1 MSSLFAKYR
10 WLPLA
15 LILLLAIGL
24 RLINLGGRALWYD
37 EAFAVL
43 FAEKGLSAMIYGT
56 LTPVAG
62 GAADI
67 HPLLY
72 YSTLN
77 VWMHFFGES
86 AFAVRLL
93 SVVFGAATVALIY
106 LLAKTLFDEKTGL
119 AAALITAI
127 APFHVQYS
135 QETRMY
141 ALLGL
146 LLLAATWCFVKA
158 WREEGK
164 SSPPNPLSIASHRE
178 ATHWQRGE
186 KTPKRFANNIWKK
199 WRYWLG
205 FGVFAGLA
213 MYTQQL
219 AAFYLVAIGLV
230 PFVTRRKSQIVG
242 VIIGAITA
250 IVVYLPWLVN
260 LPGQLKKVQSYYWLD
275 KPTIATPLLTVR
287 SFLSVNLDFPSPAS
301 MIAFFGGLFVI
312 LLLAVQV
319 LMFIRQPKNR
329 IQRKPIL
336 FVLWLAVMPPLL
348 MWVVSQV
355 QPVYLE
361 RALLP
366 SALMLYVALAW
377 LFTRSGIPKAIVG
390 VIGALSLV
398 MVAIGLYYQY
408 TIATFPNSPFE
419 AAENYIAQNW
429 QEGDVVVHQNKLTA
443 LPGIYYQRD
452 LAQYF
457 IGDKTGSSDD
467 TLALPT
473 QKMLNIMADACVQ
486 RAAHQGKRVW
496 WVVFDFAKSQYA
508 SAGRTE
514 LADAEAWLG
523 EHYTATTIQKFND
536 LDVILYYD
544 AHGDLSGDC
553 AS

>member
-1 MSSLFAKYR
+1 MSSLFAKYH
-10 WLPLA
+10 WLPLT

-72 YSTLN
+72 YSALN

-93 SVVFGAATVALIY
+93 SVVFGVATVALIY

-119 AAALITAI
+119 IAALINAI

-146 LLLAATWCFVKA
+146 LLMAATWCFIKA
-158 WREEGK
+158 WRDDTQSTQK
-164 SSPPNPLSIASHRE
+164 SL
-178 ATHWQRGE
+178 WM
-186 KTPKRFANNIWKK
+186 K

-219 AAFYLVAIGLV
+219 AAFYVVAIGLV
-230 PFVTRRKSQIVG
+230 PFVTRRKRQILG
-242 VIIGAITA
+242 VIMGAITA

-260 LPGQLKKVQSYYWLD
+260 LPGQLQKVQSYYWLD

-319 LMFIRQPKNR
+319 SMFIRQPRNR
-329 IQRKPIL
+329 VQRKPIL

-348 MWVVSQV
+348 MWVVSQI

-361 RALLP
+361 RSLLP

-377 LFTRSGIPKAIVG
+377 LFTRSGMPKAIVG
-390 VIGALSLV
+390 VVGAIGFV
-398 MVAIGLYYQY
+398 MVAIGMYYQY
-408 TIATFPNSPFE
+408 TIAMFPNSPFE
-419 AAENYIAQNW
+419 AAENYIARNW

-443 LPGIYYQRD
+443 LPGIYYQPD
-452 LAQYF
+452 LPQYF
-457 IGDKTGSSDD
+457 IGDKAGSSDD

-473 QKMLNIMADACVQ
+473 QKTLNIMADACVQ
-486 RAAHQGKRVW
+486 AAAHQGNRVW
-496 WVVFDFAKSQYA
+496 WVVFDFAKDQYA

-514 LADAEAWLG
+514 LADAETWLN

-536 LDVILYYD
+536 LDVVLYHD
-544 AHGDLSGDC
+544 AHGDLGGTC
-553 AS
+553 QPW

>member
-1 MSSLFAKYR
+1 MSSIFAKYR
-10 WLPLA
+10 WLPHS
-15 LILLLAIGL
+15 LIFLLAIGL
-24 RLINLGGRALWYD
+24 RLINLAGRALWYD

-43 FAEKGLSAMIYGT
+43 FAEKGLSAMLYGT
-56 LTPVAG
+56 LTPVVG

-86 AFAVRLL
+86 AFTVRLL
-93 SVVFGAATVALIY
+93 SVVFGVATVALIY
-106 LLAKTLFDEKTGL
+106 LLAKSLFDERTGL
-119 AAALITAI
+119 VAALITAI

-146 LLLAATWCFVKA
+146 LLMSATWCFI
-158 WREEGK
+158 K
-164 SSPPNPLSIASHRE
+164 SWHDESQVAQKSLWMN
-178 ATHWQRGE
+178 
-186 KTPKRFANNIWKK
+186 

-205 FGVFAGLA
+205 FGLFAGLA

-230 PFVTRRKSQIVG
+230 PFVTRRKGQIIGLIV
-242 VIIGAITA
+242 GAITA

-260 LPGQLKKVQSYYWLD
+260 LPGQLQKVQSYYWLD
-275 KPTIATPLLTVR
+275 KPTIATPLLTIR

-312 LLLAVQV
+312 LLLVVQV

-329 IQRKPIL
+329 TQREPIL
-336 FVLWLAVMPPLL
+336 FVLWLAMIPPLV
-348 MWVVSQV
+348 MWVVSQI

-361 RALLP
+361 RSLLP

-377 LFTRSGIPKAIVG
+377 LFMRSGMPKLVVG
-390 VIGALSLV
+390 IIAALGLV
-398 MVAIGLYYQY
+398 LVGIGLYYQY
-408 TIATFPNSPFE
+408 TIATFPNSPFQV
-419 AAENYIAQNW
+419 AENYIAQNW
-429 QEGDVVVHQNKLTA
+429 QVGDVVVHQNKLTA

-452 LAQYF
+452 LPQYF
-457 IGDKTGSSDD
+457 IGDKPGSSDD

-473 QKMLNIMADACVQ
+473 QKALNIMADACVQ
-486 RAAHQGKRVW
+486 AATHQGKRVW
-496 WVVFDFAKSQYA
+496 WMVFAQ
-508 SAGRTE
+508 
-514 LADAEAWLG
+514 AEAQYKVANRPEFEQAVAWLN
-523 EHYTATTIQKFND
+523 EHYTVTSTQQFND
-536 LDVILYYD
+536 LNVVLYSD
-544 AHGDLSGDC
+544 AHGDLGGAC
-553 AS
+553 QP

>member
-10 WLPLA
+10 WLPLT
-15 LILLLAIGL
+15 LIFLLAIVL

-43 FAEKGLSAMIYGT
+43 FAEKGLGAMIYGT

-72 YSTLN
+72 YSALN

-86 AFAVRLL
+86 AFTVRLL
-93 SVVFGAATVALIY
+93 SVIFGVATVALIY
-106 LLAKTLFDEKTGL
+106 LLAKTLFDERTGL

-146 LLLAATWCFVKA
+146 LLMAATWCFIKA
-158 WREEGK
+158 WREESK
-164 SSPPNPLSIASHRE
+164 SSPPYPLSIS
-178 ATHWQRGE
+178 WQRGE
-186 KTPKRFANNIWKK
+186 GTQNRFASNIWKK
-199 WRYWLG
+199 WRYWIG
-205 FGVFAGLA
+205 FGLFAGLA

-230 PFVTRRKSQIVG
+230 PFLARRRPQMIGTFVG
-242 VIIGAITA
+242 TVAA
-250 IVVYLPWLVN
+250 IVVYLPWLVT
-260 LPGQLKKVQSYYWLD
+260 LPGQLQKVQSYYWLD
-275 KPTIATPLLTVR
+275 KPSIATPLLTVR

-329 IQRKPIL
+329 MQRKSIL

-348 MWVVSQV
+348 MWVVSQI

-361 RALLP
+361 RSLLP

-377 LFTRSGIPKAIVG
+377 LFTRSGMPKAIVG
-390 VIGALSLV
+390 VIGAIGLV

-419 AAENYIAQNW
+419 TAGSYIAQNW

-452 LAQYF
+452 LPQYF
-457 IGDKTGSSDD
+457 IGDKSGSSDD

-473 QKMLNIMADACVQ
+473 QKALNIFAD
-486 RAAHQGKRVW
+486 QGKRIW
-496 WVVFDFAKSQYA
+496 WVVFAQ
-508 SAGRTE
+508 
-514 LADAEAWLG
+514 AEAQYQAAKRPEFEQAVVWLNG
-523 EHYTATTIQKFND
+523 HYSETLTQQFND
-536 LDVILYYD
+536 LKVVLYND
-544 AHGDLSGDC
+544 PHGDLGGAC
-553 AS
+553 QP